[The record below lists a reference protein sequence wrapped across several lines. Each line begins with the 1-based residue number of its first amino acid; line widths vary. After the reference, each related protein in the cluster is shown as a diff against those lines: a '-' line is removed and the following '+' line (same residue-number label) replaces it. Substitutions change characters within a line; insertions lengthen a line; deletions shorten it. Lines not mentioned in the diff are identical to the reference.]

1 MRLKFISA
9 FAAISI
15 GILAISVFVAIYPA
29 AAKASVGLD
38 QCATLPNACSSSN
51 SAQWQNGNLGQS
63 NSSYFE
69 GDSVPYR
76 ATFSGLT
83 IGKTYSLLLE
93 WDTTKSGKHAID
105 TLTSYNRTIGSAD
118 YCAGITCSGST
129 SSLAI
134 PSNPNITAEGVGQT
148 SGQAFALKGGTF
160 PASGSTV
167 PNSGNLCAGATCL
180 ISANPS
186 AYSLSGTYAGSSST
200 SIRLWFTADAKS
212 AVIAWGGHIASRA
225 DWGNDHSAVS
235 ISGSPYHMRIEDLSC
250 SDEDHCGVGNQDRS
264 LSSQAVTYAAS
275 ITVIEAATPEGSTV
289 FDYTSSPAPL
299 SNFTLVDDGTV
310 TNTRT
315 FTGITTFTTYTVSV
329 QSETGWTFTGATC
342 GVIGANGE
350 HHEEEHDAH
359 DSHGGS
365 RTVVQNTATI
375 DLREGEIVTCTFNHE
390 LDPLRSIAL
399 DKTVTEE
406 SYDSVGD
413 TLSYSYT
420 ITNTGEA
427 PIGPTQFT
435 ITDDRIASGVAFNC
449 GPADTTL
456 AADATLTCQA
466 SYEVTSAD
474 ITAQNV
480 MNTAVASG
488 GGLTSNEDQV
498 TVPFVP
504 PATTTTSTTSTTTTS
519 TIPETTTTTSTIPE
533 TTTTTST
540 IPETTTT
547 TSIPETTTTVA
558 ETTTTTIV
566 DTTTTTIVDTTTTT
580 PVASTTTNPIT
591 PRTTLEPPT
600 TSTSPGITE
609 LAETGSRTDQIAAIL
624 LVLIGLALALTVVG
638 RRRSV

>member
-1 MRLKFISA
+1 MR
-9 FAAISI
+9 
-15 GILAISVFVAIYPA
+15 V
-29 AAKASVGLD
+29 
-38 QCATLPNACSSSN
+38 N
-51 SAQWQNGNLGQS
+51 
-63 NSSYFE
+63 
-69 GDSVPYR
+69 
-76 ATFSGLT
+76 
-83 IGKTYSLLLE
+83 
-93 WDTTKSGKHAID
+93 
-105 TLTSYNRTIGSAD
+105 
-118 YCAGITCSGST
+118 
-129 SSLAI
+129 
-134 PSNPNITAEGVGQT
+134 
-148 SGQAFALKGGTF
+148 
-160 PASGSTV
+160 
-167 PNSGNLCAGATCL
+167 
-180 ISANPS
+180 
-186 AYSLSGTYAGSSST
+186 
-200 SIRLWFTADAKS
+200 
-212 AVIAWGGHIASRA
+212 
-225 DWGNDHSAVS
+225 
-235 ISGSPYHMRIEDLSC
+235 DLSC
-250 SDEDHCGVGNQDRS
+250 SDEDNCGVGNQDRS

-299 SNFTLVDDGTV
+299 SDFTLVDDGTV

-342 GVIGANGE
+342 DVIGANGR
-350 HHEEEHDAH
+350 
-359 DSHGGS
+359 SQ
-365 RTVVQNTATI
+365 TVVKNTATI

-456 AADATLTCQA
+456 AVDATLTCQA

-488 GGLTSNEDQV
+488 GGVTSNEDQV

-547 TSIPETTTTVA
+547 TSIPETTTTVV

-566 DTTTTTIVDTTTTT
+566 DTSTTTIVDTTTTT

>member
-1 MRLKFISA
+1 MRLKFVSA

-38 QCATLPNACSSSN
+38 QCATLPNACSTSN
-51 SAQWQNGNLGQS
+51 SAQWQNGNLGPS

-76 ATFSGLT
+76 ATLSGLT
-83 IGKTYSLLLE
+83 IGETYSLLLD
-93 WDTTKSGKHAID
+93 WDTTQSGKHAID
-105 TLTSYNRTIGSAD
+105 TLTNYNRTIGSAD

-148 SGQAFALKGGTF
+148 SGQAFALTGGTF

-167 PNSGNLCAGATCL
+167 PNTGNLCADATCL
-180 ISANPS
+180 ISSNPS

-200 SIRLWFTADAKS
+200 SIRLWFTADATS

-225 DWGNDHSAVS
+225 DWGNNHSAVS
-235 ISGSPYHMRIEDLSC
+235 ISGSPYHMRVQDLSC
-250 SDEDHCGVGNQDRS
+250 SDADNCGVGNQDRS
-264 LSSQAVTYAAS
+264 LSSEAVTYAAS
-275 ITVIEAATPEGSTV
+275 ITVIESATPEGSTV

-299 SNFTLVDDGTV
+299 SDFTLVDDGTV
-310 TNTRT
+310 ANTRT
-315 FTGITTFTTYTVSV
+315 FTGITTFTTYTVLV
-329 QSETGWTFTGATC
+329 QSESGWTFTGATC
-342 GVIGANGE
+342 DVIGANG
-350 HHEEEHDAH
+350 
-359 DSHGGS
+359 GS
-365 RTVVQNTATI
+365 QTVLQNTATI
-375 DLREGEIVTCTFNHE
+375 DLREGEIVTCTFNHT

-413 TLSYSYT
+413 TLNYSYT
-420 ITNTGEA
+420 ITNTGDA

-435 ITDDRIASGVAFNC
+435 ISDDRIASGAAFNC

-456 AADATLTCQA
+456 AIDATLTCQA

-474 ITAQNV
+474 ITTESV
-480 MNTAVASG
+480 LNTAVASG

-498 TVPFVP
+498 SVPFVP
-504 PATTTTSTTSTTTTS
+504 PATTTTSTTSTTTT
-519 TIPETTTTTSTIPE
+519 TIPETTTTTST
-533 TTTTTST
+533 
-540 IPETTTT
+540 
-547 TSIPETTTTVA
+547 IPETTTTVA

-591 PRTTLEPPT
+591 PKTTVEPPT

>member
-235 ISGSPYHMRIEDLSC
+235 ISGSPYHMRVEDLSC

-365 RTVVQNTATI
+365 QTVVKNTATI

-533 TTTTTST
+533 TTTTTS
-540 IPETTTT
+540 
-547 TSIPETTTTVA
+547 IPETTTTVA

>member
-1 MRLKFISA
+1 MRLKFVSA

-83 IGKTYSLLLE
+83 IGETYSLLLE
-93 WDTTKSGKHAID
+93 WDTTQSGKHAID

-129 SSLAI
+129 SSLSI

-148 SGQAFALKGGTF
+148 SGQAFALTGGTF

-167 PNSGNLCAGATCL
+167 PNTGNLCADATCL
-180 ISANPS
+180 VSSNPS

-200 SIRLWFTADAKS
+200 SIRLWFTADATS

-235 ISGSPYHMRIEDLSC
+235 ISGSPYHMRVNDLSC
-250 SDEDHCGVGNQDRS
+250 SDEDNCGVGNQDRS

-299 SNFTLVDDGTV
+299 SDFTLVDDGTV

-342 GVIGANGE
+342 DVIGANGR
-350 HHEEEHDAH
+350 
-359 DSHGGS
+359 SQ
-365 RTVVQNTATI
+365 TVVKNTATI

-456 AADATLTCQA
+456 AVDATLTCQA

-488 GGLTSNEDQV
+488 GGVTSNEDQV

-519 TIPETTTTTSTIPE
+519 TIPETTTTTS
-533 TTTTTST
+533 
-540 IPETTTT
+540 
-547 TSIPETTTTVA
+547 IPETTTTVV

>member
-1 MRLKFISA
+1 MRLKFVSA

-83 IGKTYSLLLE
+83 IGETYSLLLE
-93 WDTTKSGKHAID
+93 WDTTQSGKHAID

-129 SSLAI
+129 SSLSI

-148 SGQAFALKGGTF
+148 SGQAFALTGGTF

-167 PNSGNLCAGATCL
+167 PNTGNLCADATCL
-180 ISANPS
+180 VSSNPS

-200 SIRLWFTADAKS
+200 SIRLWFTADATS

-235 ISGSPYHMRIEDLSC
+235 ISGSPYHMRVNDLSC
-250 SDEDHCGVGNQDRS
+250 SDEDNCGVGNQDRS

-299 SNFTLVDDGTV
+299 SDFTLVDDGTV

-342 GVIGANGE
+342 DVIGANG
-350 HHEEEHDAH
+350 
-359 DSHGGS
+359 GS
-365 RTVVQNTATI
+365 QTVVQNTATI

-420 ITNTGEA
+420 ITNTGKA

-456 AADATLTCQA
+456 AVDATLTCQA

-488 GGLTSNEDQV
+488 GGVTSNEDQV

-519 TIPETTTTTSTIPE
+519 TIPETTTTTS
-533 TTTTTST
+533 
-540 IPETTTT
+540 
-547 TSIPETTTTVA
+547 IPETTTTVV

>member
-1 MRLKFISA
+1 MRLKFVSA

-93 WDTTKSGKHAID
+93 WDTTQSGKHAID

-235 ISGSPYHMRIEDLSC
+235 ISGSPYHMRLEDLSC
-250 SDEDHCGVGNQDRS
+250 SDEDNCGVGNQDRS

-342 GVIGANGE
+342 GVIGAN
-350 HHEEEHDAH
+350 
-359 DSHGGS
+359 GGS

>member
-1 MRLKFISA
+1 
-9 FAAISI
+9 
-15 GILAISVFVAIYPA
+15 
-29 AAKASVGLD
+29 
-38 QCATLPNACSSSN
+38 
-51 SAQWQNGNLGQS
+51 
-63 NSSYFE
+63 
-69 GDSVPYR
+69 
-76 ATFSGLT
+76 
-83 IGKTYSLLLE
+83 
-93 WDTTKSGKHAID
+93 
-105 TLTSYNRTIGSAD
+105 
-118 YCAGITCSGST
+118 
-129 SSLAI
+129 
-134 PSNPNITAEGVGQT
+134 
-148 SGQAFALKGGTF
+148 
-160 PASGSTV
+160 
-167 PNSGNLCAGATCL
+167 
-180 ISANPS
+180 
-186 AYSLSGTYAGSSST
+186 
-200 SIRLWFTADAKS
+200 
-212 AVIAWGGHIASRA
+212 
-225 DWGNDHSAVS
+225 
-235 ISGSPYHMRIEDLSC
+235 
-250 SDEDHCGVGNQDRS
+250 
-264 LSSQAVTYAAS
+264 
-275 ITVIEAATPEGSTV
+275 
-289 FDYTSSPAPL
+289 
-299 SNFTLVDDGTV
+299 
-310 TNTRT
+310 
-315 FTGITTFTTYTVSV
+315 
-329 QSETGWTFTGATC
+329 
-342 GVIGANGE
+342 
-350 HHEEEHDAH
+350 
-359 DSHGGS
+359 
-365 RTVVQNTATI
+365 VVQNTATI

-456 AADATLTCQA
+456 AVDATLTCQA

-488 GGLTSNEDQV
+488 GGVTSNEDQV

-547 TSIPETTTTVA
+547 TSIPETTTTVV

>member
-1 MRLKFISA
+1 
-9 FAAISI
+9 
-15 GILAISVFVAIYPA
+15 
-29 AAKASVGLD
+29 
-38 QCATLPNACSSSN
+38 
-51 SAQWQNGNLGQS
+51 
-63 NSSYFE
+63 
-69 GDSVPYR
+69 
-76 ATFSGLT
+76 
-83 IGKTYSLLLE
+83 
-93 WDTTKSGKHAID
+93 
-105 TLTSYNRTIGSAD
+105 
-118 YCAGITCSGST
+118 
-129 SSLAI
+129 
-134 PSNPNITAEGVGQT
+134 
-148 SGQAFALKGGTF
+148 
-160 PASGSTV
+160 
-167 PNSGNLCAGATCL
+167 
-180 ISANPS
+180 
-186 AYSLSGTYAGSSST
+186 
-200 SIRLWFTADAKS
+200 LWFTADAKS
-212 AVIAWGGHIASRA
+212 AVIAWGGHIATRA

-235 ISGSPYHMRIEDLSC
+235 ISGSPYHMRLLDLSC
-250 SDEDHCGVGNQDRS
+250 SDADNCGVGNQDRS
-264 LSSQAVTYAAS
+264 LSSRAVTYAAS
-275 ITVIEAATPEGSTV
+275 ITVIESATPEGSTV

-299 SNFTLVDDGTV
+299 SDFTLVDDGTV

-342 GVIGANGE
+342 DVVAAE
-350 HHEEEHDAH
+350 KEEEEEEEEFDDRGDTTA
-359 DSHGGS
+359 
-365 RTVVQNTATI
+365 VKNTATI

-420 ITNTGEA
+420 ITNTGKA

-456 AADATLTCQA
+456 AVDATLTCQA

-488 GGLTSNEDQV
+488 GGVTSNEDQV

-547 TSIPETTTTVA
+547 TSIPETTTTVV

>member
-1 MRLKFISA
+1 MRLKFVSA

-83 IGKTYSLLLE
+83 IGETYSLLLD
-93 WDTTKSGKHAID
+93 WDTTQSGKHAID

-148 SGQAFALKGGTF
+148 SGQAFALTGGTF

-167 PNSGNLCAGATCL
+167 PNTGNLCADATCL
-180 ISANPS
+180 ISSNPS

-200 SIRLWFTADAKS
+200 SIRLWFTADATS

-235 ISGSPYHMRIEDLSC
+235 ISGSPYHMRVNDLSC
-250 SDEDHCGVGNQDRS
+250 SDEDNCGVGNQDRS
-264 LSSQAVTYAAS
+264 LSSEAVTYAAS

-299 SNFTLVDDGTV
+299 SDFTLVDDGTV

-342 GVIGANGE
+342 GVIGANG
-350 HHEEEHDAH
+350 
-359 DSHGGS
+359 GS
-365 RTVVQNTATI
+365 QTVVQNTATI

-435 ITDDRIASGVAFNC
+435 ISDDRISSGAAFNC

-456 AADATLTCQA
+456 AVDATLTCQA

-480 MNTAVASG
+480 LNTAVASG

-519 TIPETTTTTSTIPE
+519 TIPETTTTTSIP
-533 TTTTTST
+533 
-540 IPETTTT
+540 
-547 TSIPETTTTVA
+547 

>member
-1 MRLKFISA
+1 MRLKFVSA

-76 ATFSGLT
+76 ATFSRLT
-83 IGKTYSLLLE
+83 IGETYSLLLE
-93 WDTTKSGKHAID
+93 WDTTQSGKHAID

-129 SSLAI
+129 SSLSI

-148 SGQAFALKGGTF
+148 SGQAFALTGGTF

-167 PNSGNLCAGATCL
+167 PNTGNLCADATCL
-180 ISANPS
+180 VSSNPS

-235 ISGSPYHMRIEDLSC
+235 ISGSPYHMRVNDLSC
-250 SDEDHCGVGNQDRS
+250 SDEDNCGVGNQDRS

-342 GVIGANGE
+342 DVIGANG
-350 HHEEEHDAH
+350 
-359 DSHGGS
+359 GS
-365 RTVVQNTATI
+365 QTVVQNTATI
-375 DLREGEIVTCTFNHE
+375 DLRKGEIVTCTFNHE

-456 AADATLTCQA
+456 AVDATLTCQA

-488 GGLTSNEDQV
+488 GGVTSNEDQV

-519 TIPETTTTTSTIPE
+519 TIPETTTTTS
-533 TTTTTST
+533 
-540 IPETTTT
+540 
-547 TSIPETTTTVA
+547 IPETTTTVV